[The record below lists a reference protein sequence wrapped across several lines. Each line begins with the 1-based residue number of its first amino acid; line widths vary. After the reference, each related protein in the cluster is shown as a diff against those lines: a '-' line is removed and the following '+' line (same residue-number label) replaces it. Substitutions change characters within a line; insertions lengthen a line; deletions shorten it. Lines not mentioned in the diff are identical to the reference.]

1 MVTDFCRHVGVAFQ
15 VLNDLKD
22 WDGDSDNKLV
32 AGQDVLAGRPTLL
45 LALALE
51 GLQGT
56 DRADLVALLQKDE
69 THGTPAVGPETVAR
83 IRMLFEKA
91 GVFEKADKLVE

>member
-22 WDGDSDNKLV
+22 WEEDSDNKV
-32 AGQDVLAGRPTLL
+32 VVGQDVLAGRPTLL

-51 GLQGT
+51 GLAG
-56 DRADLVALLQKDE
+56 DHPEELVALLPQKDAAVPGHAPE
-69 THGTPAVGPETVAR
+69 NATAGGAPSPPPAAPPHRA
-83 IRMLFEKA
+83 A
-91 GVFEKADKLVE
+91 P